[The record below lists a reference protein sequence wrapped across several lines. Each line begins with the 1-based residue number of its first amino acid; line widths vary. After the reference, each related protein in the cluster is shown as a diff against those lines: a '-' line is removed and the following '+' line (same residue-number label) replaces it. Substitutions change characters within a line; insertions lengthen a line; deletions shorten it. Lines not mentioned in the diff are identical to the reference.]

1 MVEASI
7 VSILIAASRKDPAA
21 MNIAD
26 KLIHGY
32 DFKETEQVYQG
43 NPIFRHEEVML
54 VQTETDSIYVED
66 LDKNFRVDG
75 IIFVSRHSS
84 ESGKRSLTV
93 HTTGNPTN
101 SALFGGK
108 PKRLAMADPN
118 RMKVALRTLKEKAQD
133 TELSKY
139 TVTLE
144 ATHHGP
150 TNMEVPVMFVE
161 IGSSM
166 EHWIDQHAGEAA
178 ASSAFS
184 AATTQYFGNPSVGF
198 GGGHYSTKHTALE
211 LSEEY
216 AIGHILPKYFF
227 DKFSPEIVELAFRR
241 TAGNCQTAIIDW
253 KGVRGRERSQLI
265 DILERNR
272 IEIVRI

>member
-1 MVEASI
+1 VEASI

-26 KLIHGY
+26 KLIHSY

-43 NPIFRHEEVML
+43 NPIFRREEVIL
-54 VQTETDSIYVED
+54 VQTETDSVYVED

-84 ESGKRSLTV
+84 ESGQRSLTV

-108 PKRLAMADPN
+108 PKRLAMVDPH
-118 RMKVALRTLKEKAQD
+118 RMKVALRTLKEKAQHA
-133 TELSKY
+133 ELSKY

-150 TNMEVPVMFVE
+150 TDMEVPVMFVE
-161 IGSSM
+161 IGSST
-166 EHWIDQHAGEAA
+166 EHWIDQRAGEAA
-178 ASSAFS
+178 ASAAFS
-184 AATTQYFGNPSVGF
+184 AATTRYLGNPSVGF

-211 LSEEY
+211 LSEQH

-227 DKFSPEIVELAFRR
+227 DEFSPDIVELAFRR
-241 TAGNCQTAIIDW
+241 TAGNCRTAIIDW
-253 KGVRGRERSQLI
+253 KGVRSRERSQLI
-265 DILERNR
+265 EVLERNR

>member
-1 MVEASI
+1 VEASI

-43 NPIFRHEEVML
+43 NPIFRHEEVIL
-54 VQTETDSIYVED
+54 VQTETDSVYVED

-108 PKRLAMADPN
+108 PQSLALADPN

-133 TELSKY
+133 TELSEY

-161 IGSSM
+161 IGSSK

-184 AATTQYFGNPSVGF
+184 AATTRYLGIPSVGF

-227 DKFSPEIVELAFRR
+227 DKFSPEIVELAFKR
-241 TAGNCQTAIIDW
+241 TTGNCQTGIIDW